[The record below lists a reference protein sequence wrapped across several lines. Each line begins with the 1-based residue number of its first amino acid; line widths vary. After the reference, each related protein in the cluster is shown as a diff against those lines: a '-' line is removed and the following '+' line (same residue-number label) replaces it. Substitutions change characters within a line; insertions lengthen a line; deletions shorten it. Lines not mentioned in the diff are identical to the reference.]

1 MATFACWDRNEEYK
15 DGRKTGSQMSCL
27 PRQEF
32 LLRAKCARSAV
43 LITPMRAALHLRAR
57 PEVQAQNAPGLSFLS
72 HRMDVRHYDAKTLDI
87 DWLQL

>member
-43 LITPMRAALHLRAR
+43 LITPMR
-57 PEVQAQNAPGLSFLS
+57 VQAQNAPGLSFLS